1 MNKKFVPP
9 KIILMSS
16 VKWIDNENLGA
27 SSRKNFSGSLISYY
41 RHKLVVFQAK
51 SWELPFE
58 KIYLQGNYVQ
68 PEFELYLRSWN
79 FLRNLFLQI
88 DSMMYIYKNLFRTFF
103 ITLCIC
109 TVKFDIKNHY
119 RVKKWLRIPIY
130 IRLLLPTFTLSI
142 ILSKKKKL
150 RTLYKFNDF

>member
-1 MNKKFVPP
+1 M
-9 KIILMSS
+9 
-16 VKWIDNENLGA
+16 
-27 SSRKNFSGSLISYY
+27 
-41 RHKLVVFQAK
+41 FQAK
-51 SWELPFE
+51 LWELPFE

-68 PEFELYLRSWN
+68 PEFELYLQSWN
-79 FLRNLFLQI
+79 FLQNLFLQI

-142 ILSKKKKL
+142 ILSKKKEATNTLQIQPLLNPWSSKL
-150 RTLYKFNDF
+150 NSTNPDRTNRTSN